1 MFKTYFCYVNKKAK
15 IINMLTQDKQKLSL
29 VDFCSSEYKFQ
40 FKREHNFDDFK
51 ISTILYVWIVPLIA
65 QWINSTGRKVK
76 EKTSFC

>member
-40 FKREHNFDDFK
+40 FKREHNS
-51 ISTILYVWIVPLIA
+51 I
-65 QWINSTGRKVK
+65 
-76 EKTSFC
+76 